1 MARHFPNYFSVVWSQ
16 GNEQLVTSLPSSF
29 YMTRVNNGALRCFKH
44 FSLRM
49 KYCVVTVNARGFFS
63 ILQNEIWKF
72 FRLLSF
78 TFKGMLTDI
87 GTDRQHSLNFIRVLN
102 STVT

>member
-1 MARHFPNYFSVVWSQ
+1 
-16 GNEQLVTSLPSSF
+16 
-29 YMTRVNNGALRCFKH
+29 
-44 FSLRM
+44 M
-49 KYCVVTVNARGFFS
+49 KYCVVTVNVRVFSS

-87 GTDRQHSLNFIRVLN
+87 GTDRQHSLNFITLQSHENIENFRVERVTGLGTHLALTRPL
-102 STVT
+102 STTGSIDRCLFIDFP